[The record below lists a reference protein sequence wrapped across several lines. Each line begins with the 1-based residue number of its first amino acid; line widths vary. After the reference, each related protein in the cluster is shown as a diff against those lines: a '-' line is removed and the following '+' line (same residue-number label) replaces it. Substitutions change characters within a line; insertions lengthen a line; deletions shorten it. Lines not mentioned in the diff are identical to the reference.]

1 MRGCEQALR
10 RHAALSSLLR
20 SELAAALERVAPG
33 TAAASAALAAALAG
47 CVDGACLLRNADGSL
62 REPELRHN
70 PYDPRAPLASRLGRR
85 DDERDALYIW

>member
-10 RHAALSSLLR
+10 RHAALTSLLR
-20 SELAAALERVAPG
+20 SELAAALDRVAPG
-33 TAAASAALAAALAG
+33 TAASPALAAALAG
-47 CVDGACLLRNADGSL
+47 CVDGACLRSNADGAL
-62 REPELRHN
+62 REPELRHT